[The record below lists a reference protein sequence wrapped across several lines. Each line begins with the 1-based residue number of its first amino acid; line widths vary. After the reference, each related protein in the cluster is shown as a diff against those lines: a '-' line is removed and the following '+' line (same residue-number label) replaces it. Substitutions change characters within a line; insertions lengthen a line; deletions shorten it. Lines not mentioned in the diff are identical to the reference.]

1 VSANQHLLNDHST
14 PESRFQSCGPAGR
27 RVKFRRSRPARN
39 IVKFCLRRCAGR
51 MLKFCRSHCARQPPF
66 AFRRAGHFCAAFTL
80 SVALMLSVT
89 ASNLRAADISGS
101 GEPAGCQTVRF
112 SDVGWTD
119 VTATTALVAQ
129 LLRSIGYAP
138 TITVLSVPVT
148 FASLQNKDI
157 DVFLGNWMPAQ
168 EADRS
173 PYLADGSIVVIGP
186 NLLGAKY
193 TLAVPSYLYEAGLK
207 DFNDIRRFAPAV
219 GSSIYGIEPGNDGN
233 RLVLKMLKQDLF
245 GLGDFKLVESSEQ
258 GMLAQV
264 ERAYRSKEPVVFLAW
279 EPHPMNMR
287 FDLKYLNG
295 GDTVFG
301 PNFGGATI
309 YTVTR
314 KGYSAECPN
323 VGRLLSNLKFT
334 LRGESEM
341 MAAILDRHEQPQIA
355 AAEWLRANPT
365 ATKVWLDGV
374 LAFDGRPAS
383 AALAH
388 SVPPPR
394 PGGFEQWVVTHKI
407 PVGDAMAVAIDTI
420 KTHGTFVFDGI
431 SVVIRGMVNGVTALL
446 RILPAPALIV
456 AIAALAWALRR
467 SWTLTAFVALAL
479 LFILNQGYWIATLE
493 TLALVMVA
501 TLMSAA
507 IGVPLGI
514 AAAHRPRLFAAL
526 RPVLDLMQTLPTFV
540 YLIPTL
546 VLFGLGVVP
555 GLIST
560 VIFALPAPI
569 RLTHLGI
576 SSVPRPL
583 IEAGEAFG
591 ATPMQLLWKIELPSA
606 ATTIIAGI
614 TQCIMLSLSMVVIAA
629 LVGAGGLGVPVV
641 RALNSVQ
648 VGMGFEAG
656 FTIVLLAII
665 LDRISRPKERGIAR

>member
-1 VSANQHLLNDHST
+1 MSANRILLNDHSNWQIRVQSCRSGNRGVKRSPVAVT
-14 PESRFQSCGPAGR
+14 IAVAIAIAAAAAVALIATSTAAAAEPRAEAAPESAAATGAAAGR
-27 RVKFRRSRPARN
+27 DPPACN
-39 IVKFCLRRCAGR
+39 
-51 MLKFCRSHCARQPPF
+51 
-66 AFRRAGHFCAAFTL
+66 
-80 SVALMLSVT
+80 
-89 ASNLRAADISGS
+89 N
-101 GEPAGCQTVRF
+101 VRF

-119 VTATTALVAQ
+119 VTATTALVGQ
-129 LLRSIGYAP
+129 LLHSIGYTP
-138 TITVLSVPVT
+138 SITVLSVPVT
-148 FASLQNKDI
+148 FASLRNKDI

-168 EADRS
+168 EADRK
-173 PYLADGSIVVIGP
+173 PYDADGSVVVIGP

-193 TLAVPSYLYEAGLK
+193 TLAVPAYAYEAGLK
-207 DFNDIRRFAPAV
+207 DFKDIHDFAGPL
-219 GSSIYGIEPGNDGN
+219 GKSIYGIEPGNDGN
-233 RLVLKMLKQDLF
+233 RLVLKMLKQDEF
-245 GLGDFKLVESSEQ
+245 GLGDFKLIESSEQ
-258 GMLAQV
+258 GELAQV
-264 ERAYRSKEPVVFLAW
+264 ERAYRSRQPIVFLAW

-295 GDTVFG
+295 GDAVFG
-301 PNFGGATI
+301 PNYGGATI

-314 KGYSAECPN
+314 RGYSAECPN
-323 VGRLLSNLKFT
+323 IGRLLANLKFT

-341 MAAILDRHEQPQIA
+341 MAAILDRHEQPDIA
-355 AAEWLRANPT
+355 AAEWLKANPT
-365 ATKVWLDGV
+365 ATKAWLEGV
-374 LAFDGRPAS
+374 LTADGKPAY

-388 SVPPPR
+388 AAPPPR
-394 PGGFEQWVVTHKI
+394 PGGFEQWVVSHKI
-407 PVGDAMAVAIDTI
+407 PVGDAIAVAIDKI
-420 KTHGTFVFDGI
+420 KAHGTLVFDGI
-431 SVVIRGMVNGVTALL
+431 SIVIRGMVGGVTAAL
-446 RILPAPALIV
+446 RLLPAPALIV
-456 AIAALAWALRR
+456 AIAALAYGLRR
-467 SWTLTAFVALAL
+467 SLTLTAFVALAL
-479 LFILNQGYWIATLE
+479 LFILNQGYWTATLE
-493 TLALVMVA
+493 TLSLVMVA
-501 TLMSAA
+501 TLASAA

-576 SSVPRPL
+576 SSVPRTL

-606 ATTIIAGI
+606 ATTIIAGV

-665 LDRISRPKERGIAR
+665 LDRMSRPKERGAAR

>member
-1 VSANQHLLNDHST
+1 MALS
-14 PESRFQSCGPAGR
+14 
-27 RVKFRRSRPARN
+27 
-39 IVKFCLRRCAGR
+39 
-51 MLKFCRSHCARQPPF
+51 F
-66 AFRRAGHFCAAFTL
+66 AALATLAAH
-80 SVALMLSVT
+80 
-89 ASNLRAADISGS
+89 ASDLSGS
-101 GEPAGCQTVRF
+101 GEPESCKTVRF

-119 VTATTALVAQ
+119 VTSTTALAAQ
-129 LLRSIGYAP
+129 LLHGLGYTP

-157 DVFLGNWMPAQ
+157 DVFLGNWMPTQ

-173 PYLADGSIVVIGP
+173 RYVADGSVVIVGA
-186 NLLGAKY
+186 NLTGAKY
-193 TLAVPSYLYEAGLK
+193 TLAVPAYTYAEGLK
-207 DFNDIRRFAPAV
+207 DFSDIRRFAAKLNNT
-219 GSSIYGIEPGNDGN
+219 IYGIEPGNDGN
-233 RLVLKMLKQDLF
+233 RVVLDMIKQDQF

-264 ERAYRSKEPVVFLAW
+264 ERAYRDKQSVVFLAW
-279 EPHPMNMR
+279 KPHPMNIR
-287 FDLKYLNG
+287 FDIKYLSG
-295 GDTVFG
+295 GDVGPTFG
-301 PNFGGATI
+301 DATI

-314 KGYSAECPN
+314 KGYGTECPN
-323 VGRLLSNLKFT
+323 VGRLLANLKFS

-341 MAAILDRHEQPQIA
+341 MDAILDRHEQPDIA
-355 AAEWLRANPT
+355 AAAWLKANPAVMQT
-365 ATKVWLDGV
+365 WLEGV
-374 LAFDGRPAS
+374 RTVDGRPAS
-383 AALAH
+383 SALAH
-388 SVPPPR
+388 SVRAPNA
-394 PGGFEQWVVTHKI
+394 GGFEQWIVGHKI
-407 PVGDAMAVAIDTI
+407 PVGDATAAAIDTV
-420 KTHGTFVFDGI
+420 KTHGTWVFDGI
-431 SVVIRGMVNGVTALL
+431 SLVIRGTVDGVMALL
-446 RILPAPALIV
+446 RALPAPYLIV
-456 AIAALAWALRR
+456 AIAALAFGLRR
-467 SWTLTAFVALAL
+467 SWTLTVFVALAL
-479 LFILNQGYWIATLE
+479 LFILNQGYWEATLE
-493 TLALVMVA
+493 TLALVLVA
-501 TLMSAA
+501 TFASAA

-514 AAAHRPRLFAAL
+514 AAAHRPRLFAAM

-591 ATPMQLLWKIELPSA
+591 ATPMQLLWKVELPSA
-606 ATTIIAGI
+606 AGTIIAGI

-665 LDRISRPKERGIAR
+665 LDRISRPKEREVSR

>member
-1 VSANQHLLNDHST
+1 MRSSHVAALSSYILLASLT
-14 PESRFQSCGPAGR
+14 LPLFGSGA
-27 RVKFRRSRPARN
+27 
-39 IVKFCLRRCAGR
+39 
-51 MLKFCRSHCARQPPF
+51 F
-66 AFRRAGHFCAAFTL
+66 A
-80 SVALMLSVT
+80 
-89 ASNLRAADISGS
+89 AADAAPPVSS
-101 GEPAGCQTVRF
+101 QRDPTSCQTVRF

-129 LLRSIGYAP
+129 LLRSIGYSP

-148 FASLQNKDI
+148 FASIQNNDI

-168 EADRS
+168 EADRAR
-173 PYLADGSIVVIGP
+173 YLEDGSVVVIGP
-186 NLLGAKY
+186 NLTGAKY
-193 TLAVPSYLYEAGLK
+193 TLAVPAYTYAAGLRDFK
-207 DFNDIRRFAPAV
+207 DIQRFAPALND
-219 GSSIYGIEPGNDGN
+219 SIYGIEPGNDGN
-233 RLVLKMLKQDLF
+233 RHVLEMLKQNQF
-245 GLGDFKLVESSEQ
+245 GLGGFKLVESSEQ

-264 ERAYRSKEPVVFLAW
+264 ERAYRDKKPIVFLAW

-287 FDLKYLNG
+287 FDLKYLAG
-295 GDTVFG
+295 GDEVFG

-314 KGYSAECPN
+314 KGYVAECPN
-323 VGRLLSNLKFT
+323 MGRLLANLKFT

-341 MAAILDRHEQPQIA
+341 MAAILDRHEAPDVA
-355 AAEWLRANPT
+355 ATQWLKANPT
-365 ATKVWLDGV
+365 AAKAWLEGV
-374 LAFDGRPAS
+374 LSFDGRPAVS
-383 AALAH
+383 ALSHTA
-388 SVPPPR
+388 PPPR
-394 PGGFEQWVVTHKI
+394 PGGFEQWVVSHKI
-407 PVGDAMAVAIDTI
+407 PVGEAMAVAIDYV
-420 KTHGTFVFDGI
+420 KTHGTYLFDGI
-431 SVVIRGMVNGVTALL
+431 STVIRGTVNGVTALL
-446 RILPAPALIV
+446 RAVPSPALIV
-456 AIAALAWALRR
+456 AVAALAWALRR
-467 SWTLTAFVALAL
+467 SLSLAAFVALAL
-479 LFILNQGYWIATLE
+479 LFILNQGYWLATLE
-493 TLALVMVA
+493 TLSLVMVA
-501 TLMSAA
+501 TLASAA

-576 SSVPRPL
+576 SSVPKPL

-591 ATPMQLLWKIELPSA
+591 ATPMQLLWKVELPSA
-606 ATTIIAGI
+606 ATTIVAGI

-665 LDRISRPKERGIAR
+665 LDRISRPKERGASSR

>member
-1 VSANQHLLNDHST
+1 VSTDHTSLNDHSKT
-14 PESRFQSCGPAGR
+14 ELATQSSRR
-27 RVKFRRSRPARN
+27 RVSAVKTDGGTRRQGWTAWPRVLTTGFPA
-39 IVKFCLRRCAGR
+39 LA
-51 MLKFCRSHCARQPPF
+51 LTL
-66 AFRRAGHFCAAFTL
+66 AAFG
-80 SVALMLSVT
+80 AP
-89 ASNLRAADISGS
+89 AAGLSGS
-101 GEPAGCQTVRF
+101 GDPQSCQSVRF
-112 SDVGWTD
+112 SDIGWSD
-119 VTATTALVAQ
+119 VTATTALVGQ
-129 LLRSIGYAP
+129 LLRNIGYVP

-148 FASLQNKDI
+148 FASLKNKDI
-157 DVFLGNWMPAQ
+157 DVFLGNWMPAE
-168 EADRS
+168 EADRRS
-173 PYLADGSIVVIGP
+173 FVDEGSVVVVGP
-186 NLLGAKY
+186 NLVGAKY
-193 TLAVPSYLYEAGLK
+193 TLAVPAYTYAEGLK
-207 DFNDIRRFAPAV
+207 DFGDIRRFAPKLND
-219 GSSIYGIEPGNDGN
+219 SIYGIEPGNDGN
-233 RLVLKMLKQDLF
+233 RLVLKMLKQDQF
-245 GLGDFKLVESSEQ
+245 GLGNFKLIESSEQ

-264 ERAYRSKEPVVFLAW
+264 ERAYRDKQPIVFLAW

-287 FDLKYLNG
+287 FDIKYLTG
-295 GDTVFG
+295 GDAVFG

-323 VGRLLSNLKFT
+323 IGRLLTNLKFT

-341 MAAILDRHEQPQIA
+341 MAAMLDRHEQPETA
-355 AAEWLRANPT
+355 ASEWLKANPT
-365 ATKVWLDGV
+365 AVKTWLEGV
-374 LAFDGRPAS
+374 RTFDGRPANS
-383 AALAH
+383 ALAH
-388 SVPPPR
+388 AAPPPR
-394 PGGFEQWVVTHKI
+394 PGGFEQWIVSHKI

-420 KTHGTFVFDGI
+420 KTHGTFLFNGI
-431 SVVIRGMVNGVTALL
+431 SVLIRGTVDGVTALL
-446 RILPAPALIV
+446 RALPAWALII
-456 AIAALAWALRR
+456 ATAALAWGLRR
-467 SWTLTAFVALAL
+467 SWTLTTFVALAL
-479 LFILNQGYWIATLE
+479 LFILNQGYWGATLE

-501 TLMSAA
+501 TFASAA

-514 AAAHRPRLFAAL
+514 AAAHRPRLFAAM

-591 ATPMQLLWKIELPSA
+591 ATPMQLLWKVELPSA
-606 ATTIIAGI
+606 ASTIIAGI

-665 LDRISRPKERGIAR
+665 LDRISRPKEREVSR

>member
-1 VSANQHLLNDHST
+1 VSANQISLNDHSK
-14 PESRFQSCGPAGR
+14 SAVHVQSCRPGFAQVKRREAPVGR
-27 RVKFRRSRPARN
+27 YTAFVLSLFL
-39 IVKFCLRRCAGR
+39 IVFSA
-51 MLKFCRSHCARQPPF
+51 SH
-66 AFRRAGHFCAAFTL
+66 AAEP
-80 SVALMLSVT
+80 
-89 ASNLRAADISGS
+89 SGS
-101 GEPAGCQTVRF
+101 GEPASCRNVRF

-119 VTATTALVAQ
+119 VTATTALVGQ
-129 LLRSIGYAP
+129 LLRSIGYSP
-138 TITVLSVPVT
+138 SITVLSVPVT

-173 PYLADGSIVVIGP
+173 RYVADGSVVVIGP
-186 NLLGAKY
+186 NLEGAKY
-193 TLAVPSYLYEAGLK
+193 SLAVPAYAYDAGLK
-207 DFNDIRRFAPAV
+207 DFKDIHRFAAELNN
-219 GSSIYGIEPGNDGN
+219 SIYGIEPGNDGN
-233 RLVLKMLKQDLF
+233 RLVLKMLKEGEF
-245 GLGDFKLVESSEQ
+245 GLSDFKLVESSEQ
-258 GMLAQV
+258 GELAQV
-264 ERAYRSKEPVVFLAW
+264 ERAYRSKQPIVFLAW

-295 GDTVFG
+295 GDDVFG
-301 PNFGGATI
+301 PNYGGATI

-314 KGYSAECPN
+314 RGYSAECPN
-323 VGRLLSNLKFT
+323 IGHLLANLKFS

-341 MAAILDRHEQPQIA
+341 MAAILDRHEQPDIA
-355 AAEWLRANPT
+355 AAEWLKTNPT
-365 ATKVWLDGV
+365 ASKAWLGGV
-374 LAFDGRPAS
+374 LTFDGKPAY

-388 SVPPPR
+388 SAPPPR
-394 PGGFEQWVVTHKI
+394 PGGFEQWIISHKI

-431 SVVIRGMVNGVTALL
+431 SIVIRGMVDGVTAAL
-446 RILPAPALIV
+446 RMLPAPALIV
-456 AIAALAWALRR
+456 GIAALAYVLRR
-467 SWTLTAFVALAL
+467 SWTLMAFVALAL

-493 TLALVMVA
+493 TLSLVLVA
-501 TLMSAA
+501 TFASAA

-583 IEAGEAFG
+583 IEAGQSFG

-665 LDRISRPKERGIAR
+665 LDRMSRPKERGVSQ